1 MRKFEKVSFEQYYMD
16 FVDTFGVDNKEAI
29 LAIYNDIK
37 LPKRA
42 TKGSAGYD
50 FFAPT
55 SFILEPGKTIK
66 IPTGIRVLMNEGEV
80 LIICPRSSLGFK
92 YRMQLNN
99 TLGILDEDYY
109 YSDNE
114 GHIFAKITN
123 DTNED
128 KVLSVEAG
136 GAFMQGIFMNY
147 LITDDD
153 EVTKTRNGG
162 MGSTD
167 QE

>member
-1 MRKFEKVSFEQYYMD
+1 MRKFEKVSYEQYKMD
-16 FVDTFGVDNKEAI
+16 FADTFGIDDEEAI
-29 LAIYNDIK
+29 SAIYNDIK

-55 SFILEPGKTIK
+55 AFILEPGKTIK

-80 LIICPRSSLGFK
+80 FILCPRSSLGFK

-99 TLGILDEDYY
+99 TLGIIDFDYAE
-109 YSDNE
+109 SDNE

-147 LITDDD
+147 LTTDDD
-153 EVTKTRNGG
+153 ETDGIRNGG
-162 MGSTD
+162 MGSTGV
-167 QE
+167 